1 VKCLFHSSTLSG
13 LLYQHSCCHLFSPHV
28 LNSKQRQI
36 WVDILTLQ
44 NTTLPFQPIYFLFN
58 NIQEKNDLTI
68 KCLNAVYFAE
78 KFKSLRKS
86 FFIAVVNFKT
96 CVNLRNEMSKH
107 VRMYDKSREK
117 KEVKSANCNLEKIL
131 EISYI

>member
-1 VKCLFHSSTLSG
+1 MLSIS
-13 LLYQHSCCHLFSPHV
+13 L
-28 LNSKQRQI
+28 
-36 WVDILTLQ
+36 
-44 NTTLPFQPIYFLFN
+44 
-58 NIQEKNDLTI
+58 
-68 KCLNAVYFAE
+68 
-78 KFKSLRKS
+78 KSLKVLGRV